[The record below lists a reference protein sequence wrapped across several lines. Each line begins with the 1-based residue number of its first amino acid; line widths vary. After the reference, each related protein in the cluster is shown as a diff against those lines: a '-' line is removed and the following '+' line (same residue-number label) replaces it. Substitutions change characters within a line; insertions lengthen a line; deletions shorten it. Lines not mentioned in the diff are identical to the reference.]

1 MYINRTFQL
10 MEILFD
16 LGTLVAN
23 RFAYTYG
30 AKKQSGF
37 KSNALHEKIWKSEGT
52 SIFNCTDVGL

>member
-10 MEILFD
+10 IETLFD
-16 LGTLVAN
+16 LGNLVAN

-37 KSNALHEKIWKSEGT
+37 KSNALHKKIWKSGGI

>member
-10 MEILFD
+10 IETLFD
-16 LGTLVAN
+16 FSNLVAN

-37 KSNALHEKIWKSEGT
+37 KSNALHEKI
-52 SIFNCTDVGL
+52 